1 VDWPVQILYGHGWAG
16 CSGLLGMA
24 MKARQR
30 IANASYDSDQLK
42 ALREAFDDAWERVEP
57 HVSKR
62 ADAVE
67 AARLTLADIVLSLA
81 KAGNFDPQQLADVSV
96 KLILGGPRKR

>member
-1 VDWPVQILYGHGWAG
+1 
-16 CSGLLGMA
+16 

-30 IANASYDSDQLK
+30 IANASYDPDQLK
-42 ALREAFDDAWERVEP
+42 ALREAFDDAWERVSP

-67 AARLTLADIVLSLA
+67 AARLTLADIVLGLA
-81 KAGNFDPQQLADVSV
+81 KARNFDPEQLADASV
-96 KLILGGPRKR
+96 KLILGGPQKR